1 MGAGGLDLLPKGGEG
16 VIADLVPTAGQLP
29 YHRKSGIG
37 VPVSIDGEKGDS
49 VHEVPSFPWQS
60 LPFLRLFLCAQLPDG
75 LGKSPGLRLAV
86 VRIDIPAPPLEDGLG
101 DLLKDLVALQAMPR
115 CASAR
120 ISRVS
125 PGLIWNMSRISLG
138 MTIWP
143 FGPTLTELIYFS
155 LSAS

>member
-1 MGAGGLDLLPKGGEG
+1 MRYMKSLFSGRAYRSSGSSG
-16 VIADLVPTAGQLP
+16 VLSCRMAWA
-29 YHRKSGIG
+29 K
-37 VPVSIDGEKGDS
+37 
-49 VHEVPSFPWQS
+49 
-60 LPFLRLFLCAQLPDG
+60 
-75 LGKSPGLRLAV
+75 PGLRLAV
-86 VRIDIPAPPLEDGLG
+86 VGIDIPGPPLEDGVG

-115 CASAR
+115 RASAR

-155 LSAS
+155 LSDILIPPISLK